1 MSRPAAERERSRRRP
16 PPGGRHTPTQDARG
30 RAIDAL
36 IAIDGGA
43 RSQSAL
49 SAALDAEPALSALD
63 RGLLTELVYGSL
75 RRVRLL
81 DAWAASAS
89 DKGLVDLDAA
99 TLAALRVGLHQLSGL
114 DRVPAFAAIDGTVE
128 AAKGRLPQGRVG
140 YLHAVLRRLAREAPW
155 SAARPAD
162 AALVPW
168 QATMIRQW
176 AAACGVDGDELAR
189 AMAEAAP
196 SHVHVIASARDE
208 AASSL
213 AADGV
218 SIARVGEVPGAFEIC
233 GGSFWTSTLHG
244 DRRAIAQDGASA
256 AIVEWLGARPGQRV
270 LDLCAGRGAKSLFLA
285 ASGAE
290 VDLVDI
296 ESDKLADAVAL
307 ADQAGLRLGKTLVGD
322 AGQALPLDHG
332 GYDAVLVDAPCSG
345 LGTLRRRPEIATRR
359 SMADVIRLAGVQR
372 AILRRAADA
381 VRPGGLLLFAV
392 CTISAEES
400 VDAVEDFLAARDDF
414 ARDPAGPASQPAWLR
429 GWLDARGDLRSHPGL
444 HGVDCFY
451 AARLRRAAVT

>member
-1 MSRPAAERERSRRRP
+1 MSRPAADRERNGRRP
-16 PPGGRHTPTQDARG
+16 PQGRRDGPTQDARG

-43 RSQSAL
+43 RSQGAL
-49 SAALDAEPALSALD
+49 SAALDAEPALSSLD

-75 RRVRLL
+75 RRVRVL
-81 DAWAASAS
+81 DAWAATAS

-128 AAKGRLPQGRVG
+128 AAKGRLPQGRIG
-140 YLHAVLRRLAREAPW
+140 YLHAVLRRLERESPW
-155 SAARPAD
+155 KAEQAAD
-162 AALVPW
+162 AAVVPW
-168 QATMIRQW
+168 QASMIRQW
-176 AAACGVDGDELAR
+176 AQECGVDADTLVR
-189 AMAEAAP
+189 SMTEAAP
-196 SHVHVIASARDE
+196 SHVHVIASEREE
-208 AASSL
+208 AAASL

-233 GGSFWTSTLHG
+233 GGSFWTSTLHTS
-244 DRRAIAQDGASA
+244 RRAIAQDGASA
-256 AIVEWLGARPGQRV
+256 AIVEWLDAQPGQRV

-285 ASGAE
+285 GTGAL
-290 VDLVDI
+290 VDLVDV
-296 ESDKLADAVAL
+296 ESEKLADAVAL
-307 ADQAGLRLGKTLVGD
+307 ADQAGLQLGRTITGD
-322 AGQALPLDHG
+322 AAQELPLDPA

-345 LGTLRRRPEIATRR
+345 LGTMRRRPEIASRR
-359 SMADVIRLAGVQR
+359 SMADVVRLAGVQR

-381 VRPGGLLLFAV
+381 VRPGGTLLYAV

-400 VDAVEDFLAARDDF
+400 VDAIEDFLIQRPDFRRVAAENL
-414 ARDPAGPASQPAWLR
+414 PENSWLR
-429 GWLDARGDLRSHPGL
+429 GWIDTRGDLRSHPGL

-451 AARLRRAAVT
+451 AARLRRDPSM